1 MRKQRFI
8 LEAVEEDNL
17 PDVVTDIDLELK
29 DPIED
34 ISKAEEE
41 HFEDTVKTG
50 LSHLLTDLIKDEWEA
65 YEGYKSA
72 IEMFKTEGVEVE
84 IVNVLEEILGEELVH
99 IGQLQKC
106 LELVEP
112 QAAEIPE
119 GEKEAKK
126 QLAGEEGHVDEE
138 LTETLELRERNLKE
152 SINYNDVNFKEGYSI
167 DIASVVENII
177 ENYLD
182 WDDPSDEE
190 FNELKEMYRNLT
202 PEEQTRYCN
211 YISNRAEL
219 GDYTWDCIY
228 EDIRDQGILDQEVL
242 QALLDGDVSSLQPM
256 EIAEKLE
263 LKEGYDDCT
272 LEIKNETDYRLRE
285 LYLADLEELSD
296 LTEAESIMLN
306 LSDESLDEIVT
317 DVARR
322 VYDDERVWEE
332 ICESIDYYISHYPLE
347 QLQELQQSEVD
358 KLKPLDIEEE

>member
-1 MRKQRFI
+1 MRKQKFI

-29 DPIED
+29 NPIED

-119 GEKEAKK
+119 GEKEAEK

-138 LTETLELRERNLKE
+138 LTETLELRERKNKLKE
-152 SINYNDVNFKEGYSI
+152 SLYGNWNKGVTKTGISLNLLDYITEEVDYVVNEYFA
-167 DIASVVENII
+167 DNPDD
-177 ENYLD
+177 LD
-182 WDDPSDEE
+182 DNELAVYELWTEWDDNTKRE
-190 FNELKEMYRNLT
+190 YI
-202 PEEQTRYCN
+202 TRLC
-211 YISNRAEL
+211 
-219 GDYTWDCIY
+219 DCEYMRPLFSRIQNKIF
-228 EDIRDQGILDQEVL
+228 DCLQIQDKVL
-242 QALLDGDVSSLQPM
+242 SYS
-256 EIAEKLE
+256 
-263 LKEGYDDCT
+263 
-272 LEIKNETDYRLRE
+272 
-285 LYLADLEELSD
+285 
-296 LTEAESIMLN
+296 N
-306 LSDESLDEIVT
+306 LSPWLKLLHQI
-317 DVARR
+317 
-322 VYDDERVWEE
+322 
-332 ICESIDYYISHYPLE
+332 
-347 QLQELQQSEVD
+347 QED
-358 KLKPLDIEEE
+358 KVCNLN